1 MGALSDR
8 PWSPVV
14 ANGTTT
20 ASSQSGLNT
29 VAQAIGPLPAT
40 LNLTSNAETL
50 IPNPGLATIP
60 LSVAVHP
67 DTPLEQTVFHLYAS
81 GIATTGTTT
90 NLTFKLYSGTS
101 ATIGNNTLL
110 GSSGAIAQN
119 GTTGA
124 RVTAAWFCVAELI
137 YDSVSGTLAGTVKFY
152 VNKTAV
158 AAVTLSNFPTGFL
171 NVGNPSANPPTV
183 SNLPAFTLTAT
194 SSGATTAPNAG
205 TLITVT
211 KFSVG

>member
-1 MGALSDR
+1 MALSDR

-29 VAQAIGPLPAT
+29 VALAIGPLPAT
-40 LNLTSNAETL
+40 LNLTSSTETL
-50 IPNPGLATIP
+50 VPNPGLATIP
-60 LSVAVHP
+60 LSIAVHP
-67 DTPLEQTVFHLYAS
+67 DEAYEQCVFDLFAS

-90 NLTFKLYSGTS
+90 NLTFKLYSGLTITS
-101 ATIGNNTLL
+101 GNLL

-119 GTTGA
+119 GTTSA
-124 RVTAAWFCVAELI
+124 RVTAAWFVAGQLI
-137 YDSVSGTLAGTVKFY
+137 YDSVSGTLAGTIKFY

-183 SNLPAFTLTAT
+183 SNLPTFVLSVT
-194 SSGATTAPNAG
+194 SSGATSATNAG
-205 TLITVT
+205 TFINVQ
-211 KFSVG
+211 KFSCG